1 MTLLTRRLVR
11 AVRSTGRFA
20 LDLVLPPTCS
30 SCGEEVDQPHSLC
43 PACFVRMHPIGEPRC
58 DQCGVPLPA
67 STHLGRDARCVSCE
81 LHPPPW
87 SKARA
92 AYVYDEGSRDLI
104 LSLKYADRTQNA
116 IILAKQMNRA
126 GRDILERADWLIPV
140 PVHWRRLLERK
151 YNQAA
156 LLARAVSRLSSVPVL
171 VDALQRPRATS
182 RLASFSAEERA
193 KEMQDAIRVR
203 SRSAETIRGKHVVLV
218 DDILTTGSTASAC
231 THALLSA
238 GAESVCLLAA
248 ARTTPDTQDD
258 ISRPDL
264 SED

>member
-1 MTLLTRRLVR
+1 MTLLTGRFGR
-11 AVRSTGRFA
+11 AIRTTGRFA

-116 IILAKQMNRA
+116 IILARQMNRA

-156 LLARAVSRLSSVPVL
+156 LLARAVSRLSSVPVF

-193 KEMQDAIRVR
+193 KEMRDAIRIKPR
-203 SRSAETIRGKHVVLV
+203 NAETIKGKHVVLV
-218 DDILTTGSTASAC
+218 DDILTTGSTAAAC
-231 THALLSA
+231 TQALLSA
-238 GAESVCLLAA
+238 GVESVCLLAA
-248 ARTTPDTQDD
+248 ARTTPDTHDD

>member
-1 MTLLTRRLVR
+1 MTLLSGQWGR
-11 AVRSTGRFA
+11 ALRTTGRFA

-43 PACFVRMHPIGEPRC
+43 PACFIRMHPIGEPRC

-81 LHPPPW
+81 LHPPVW

-92 AYVYDEGSRDLI
+92 AYVYDEGPRDLI

-116 IILAKQMNRA
+116 IILARQMNRA
-126 GRDILERADWLIPV
+126 GRDILEQADWLIPV

-156 LLARAVSRLSSVPVL
+156 LLARAVSRLAVVPVF

-182 RLASFSAEERA
+182 RLASFSADERA
-193 KEMQDAIRVR
+193 REMQDAIRVR
-203 SRSAETIRGKHVVLV
+203 PRAVDTLKGRRVVLV
-218 DDILTTGSTASAC
+218 DDILTTGSTAAAC
-231 THALLSA
+231 TSVLLSA
-238 GAESVCLLAA
+238 GAASVCLLAA
-248 ARTTPDTQDD
+248 ARTTPDAQED
-258 ISRPDL
+258 ISQTELP
-264 SED
+264 ED